1 MPTLPA
7 LTFRRRLRGETAVT
21 AAPDGTPRPS
31 RRAAAPLGA
40 IAPAAAML
48 GLALFGGSLLPTSE
62 ARAADNG
69 FYLGA
74 GLTRS
79 RIDDIGP
86 GLDFEDDSFKLIAG
100 FRPLDV
106 FSVEFNYIDLGKD
119 RASVG
124 PIGVQ
129 VDSKAYAAFA
139 VGYLPLP
146 LVDLYAKAGVA
157 RWESNARATGFS
169 IGDLDDS
176 GTEFAYG
183 AGIQARLGS
192 LAARL
197 EYERFDVADT
207 DGAELISLGVTWTF
221 L

>member
-1 MPTLPA
+1 MSKLPA
-7 LTFRRRLRGETAVT
+7 LTFRRRLRGAADATTPLAETLP
-21 AAPDGTPRPS
+21 AP
-31 RRAAAPLGA
+31 RRAARPLRAVAPAMAPLA
-40 IAPAAAML
+40 
-48 GLALFGGSLLPTSE
+48 LALLGGGLLPAQE

-119 RASVG
+119 AASVG

-169 IGDLDDS
+169 VGDLDDS

-197 EYERFDVADT
+197 EYERFDIADT